1 MLGQFKRFFFIAF
14 IVVLSMFPKVNVA
27 QSQTSLL
34 EQFEQAD
41 NWSKKQTL
49 ATQLLEKKN
58 LTKQQKISI
67 YAAMAE
73 RAFAE
78 NDYPAAI
85 SFYKLLEQNTSLGNQ
100 PELHF
105 RAIKMQG
112 VTYYYQGLVQQA
124 VIEYNRALNIATQL
138 NNRIKQANLLSNIGL
153 AYFDMYNMELALEY
167 YQQAKAIYEISGS
180 AQDKAD
186 ILHNIAGVYTRLSRY
201 DSALDIYRQVL
212 DVFQQLDDKDGVA
225 QAYGNMGVAYDESG
239 QDQLA
244 LHYHQLALR
253 YYQSV
258 NDAYQL
264 STRHNNLANLN
275 LKIGELDTAQYHARS
290 AQNFAIEADNKS
302 LLLAALHVLAKIQLV
317 QGDLIGAKT
326 NLEKSISL
334 AKEYKSEMRVKDGLG
349 IEALLSAGFGDFKE
363 AIRLHQK
370 FVDYQRSLTSEEIL
384 KALNV
389 FQSQSEANRLNQE
402 IQQLK
407 QERNLQEL
415 QIEKRSQFTILLAI
429 VALLVLMCGI
439 AIYRRA
445 VEKRAKIQLAEQ
457 VEQRTQE
464 LQFVA
469 QELRAANKVKSQF
482 LANISHEIRTPLTAI
497 LGQTDDLINGLY
509 EPQQLQDE
517 LFVIKKH
524 SDHLKDLINDV
535 LDLSKIEANRLELNL
550 TKFDLIQLLND
561 VYTMSQ
567 AQASQKGLF
576 LVFDNQLDDSY
587 WVKLDLMRVKQI
599 LINLLTNA
607 IKFTDQ
613 GKVILKVIKT
623 DNGVQFTIVDTGIG
637 MSEEQLKMVF
647 KCFQQ
652 GDNTI
657 SRRFG
662 GSGLGLSLSQQLAMM
677 MGGYIS
683 VLSEQHKGSEFTFN
697 LPCKQYAAEDFNE
710 SNEQARRLRPLQGK
724 VLLAEDHPDNRRLI
738 TRYLVSLGLDVIA
751 VSNGEE
757 AVEKCLSEF
766 PDIVLLDIQMP
777 IMDGL
782 SALGL
787 LKQCGFNNP
796 IYALTA
802 NAMSHEIENYI
813 AHGFTGYLG
822 KPIDKTVFYQTIA
835 KHLQQVHD
843 VSSTVK
849 DVGMADLRSRFIVS
863 FEQESQLL
871 ATHLQ
876 QRDFNELQQDSHRIL
891 GAAQVFAVDNVAKK
905 ALQLDKAL
913 LQKSEELTFEEIE
926 VLVTQLII
934 ELQKSATKK
943 PA

>member
-290 AQNFAIEADNKS
+290 AQNFAI
-302 LLLAALHVLAKIQLV
+302 
-317 QGDLIGAKT
+317 
-326 NLEKSISL
+326 
-334 AKEYKSEMRVKDGLG
+334 
-349 IEALLSAGFGDFKE
+349 
-363 AIRLHQK
+363 
-370 FVDYQRSLTSEEIL
+370 
-384 KALNV
+384 
-389 FQSQSEANRLNQE
+389 
-402 IQQLK
+402 
-407 QERNLQEL
+407 
-415 QIEKRSQFTILLAI
+415 
-429 VALLVLMCGI
+429 
-439 AIYRRA
+439 
-445 VEKRAKIQLAEQ
+445 
-457 VEQRTQE
+457 
-464 LQFVA
+464 
-469 QELRAANKVKSQF
+469 
-482 LANISHEIRTPLTAI
+482 
-497 LGQTDDLINGLY
+497 
-509 EPQQLQDE
+509 
-517 LFVIKKH
+517 
-524 SDHLKDLINDV
+524 
-535 LDLSKIEANRLELNL
+535 
-550 TKFDLIQLLND
+550 
-561 VYTMSQ
+561 
-567 AQASQKGLF
+567 
-576 LVFDNQLDDSY
+576 
-587 WVKLDLMRVKQI
+587 
-599 LINLLTNA
+599 
-607 IKFTDQ
+607 
-613 GKVILKVIKT
+613 
-623 DNGVQFTIVDTGIG
+623 
-637 MSEEQLKMVF
+637 
-647 KCFQQ
+647 
-652 GDNTI
+652 
-657 SRRFG
+657 
-662 GSGLGLSLSQQLAMM
+662 
-677 MGGYIS
+677 
-683 VLSEQHKGSEFTFN
+683 
-697 LPCKQYAAEDFNE
+697 
-710 SNEQARRLRPLQGK
+710 
-724 VLLAEDHPDNRRLI
+724 
-738 TRYLVSLGLDVIA
+738 
-751 VSNGEE
+751 
-757 AVEKCLSEF
+757 
-766 PDIVLLDIQMP
+766 
-777 IMDGL
+777 
-782 SALGL
+782 
-787 LKQCGFNNP
+787 
-796 IYALTA
+796 
-802 NAMSHEIENYI
+802 
-813 AHGFTGYLG
+813 
-822 KPIDKTVFYQTIA
+822 
-835 KHLQQVHD
+835 
-843 VSSTVK
+843 
-849 DVGMADLRSRFIVS
+849 
-863 FEQESQLL
+863 
-871 ATHLQ
+871 
-876 QRDFNELQQDSHRIL
+876 
-891 GAAQVFAVDNVAKK
+891 
-905 ALQLDKAL
+905 
-913 LQKSEELTFEEIE
+913 
-926 VLVTQLII
+926 
-934 ELQKSATKK
+934 
-943 PA
+943 